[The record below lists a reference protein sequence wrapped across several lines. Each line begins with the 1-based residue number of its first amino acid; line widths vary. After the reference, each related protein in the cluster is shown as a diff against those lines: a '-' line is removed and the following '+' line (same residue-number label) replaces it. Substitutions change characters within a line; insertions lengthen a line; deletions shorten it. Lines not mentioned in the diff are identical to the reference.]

1 MREKYLIKVSYWIVR
16 EKSLYAE
23 IDLSLLLEK
32 KTNIILYDIHYTYL
46 NVKMLEKCV
55 FHLKI
60 EINPDV
66 NFDILTSGYNWV
78 CATFVQWILSVISV

>member
-1 MREKYLIKVSYWIVR
+1 MSLWEKNVELKFHI
-16 EKSLYAE
+16 EQ
-23 IDLSLLLEK
+23 LERKAYMLKLTLVYCWK

-66 NFDILTSGYNWV
+66 NLDILTSGYN
-78 CATFVQWILSVISV
+78 

>member
-1 MREKYLIKVSYWIVR
+1 MLKLTLVYCL
-16 EKSLYAE
+16 
-23 IDLSLLLEK
+23 K

-66 NFDILTSGYNWV
+66 NFDILRQGIIEYTEH
-78 CATFVQWILSVISV
+78 LSNKSYLEIFRFNQGVANIY